1 MKEIMPGALKAH
13 DVNIENRSR
22 AVITGV
28 EDVELFD
35 EKKISALTS
44 QGAISLVGSGLHVEN
59 LCLKD
64 GQLIVNGKIDLI
76 EYDERAPK
84 GKSAFKRIFR

>member
-1 MKEIMPGALKAH
+1 MKETMPGALKAH

-28 EDVELFD
+28 EDV
-35 EKKISALTS
+35 ALTS